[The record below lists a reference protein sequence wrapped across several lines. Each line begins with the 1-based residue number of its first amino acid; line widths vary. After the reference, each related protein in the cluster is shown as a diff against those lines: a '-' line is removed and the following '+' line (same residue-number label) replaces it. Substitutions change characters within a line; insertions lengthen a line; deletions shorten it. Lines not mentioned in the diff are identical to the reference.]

1 MDASLDELQILQMN
15 NELIFRHS
23 FGEDKFDVESDNSNL
38 EEIKLPKILT
48 VSVKKS
54 DCKKV
59 EVECKIQDFLMIF
72 DSAAIHQVMQNIFQL
87 QKRVKFYIQEFNE
100 LFPSQYQL
108 PVLIESEAADFSFY
122 LLITN
127 SML

>member
-1 MDASLDELQILQMN
+1 MN

-54 DCKKV
+54 DSKKV

-108 PVLIESEAADFSFY
+108 PQLIESEAADFSFY

>member
-1 MDASLDELQILQMN
+1 MKVDASLDELQILQMN

-54 DCKKV
+54 DSKKV
-59 EVECKIQDFLMIF
+59 EVECKI
-72 DSAAIHQVMQNIFQL
+72 
-87 QKRVKFYIQEFNE
+87 
-100 LFPSQYQL
+100 
-108 PVLIESEAADFSFY
+108 
-122 LLITN
+122 
-127 SML
+127 